1 MKNMIFLSL
10 CVLTFIIALPTE
22 ETHSNQHT
30 FLVKTDLT
38 KEQVENL
45 LNQYHRN
52 HTSLIQETTQLHQNN
67 THSNGHQN
75 ETTQLKVKKKKKN
88 KNAKQEMKPETP
100 KEVPAEKPVEPE
112 ITEPQ
117 EATEPPEA
125 PEVPEQ
131 EAPEAPE
138 PPEGPEATE
147 APEAQEAPETP
158 EVEKETTNLKKKT
171 KQRDQKRIHQSIV
184 QEVNNTQEMEN
195 EVDPENKTELLGKGY
210 GNGYRSRN
218 GSCLNQTVNLMSKPE
233 KTEVKQNNSII
244 IGFLSAVF
252 ITFAF
257 LSLFIYVT
265 QPKGKK
271 KMNETFKELTDYLLV
286 KENQND
292 KYTLRDF

>member
-1 MKNMIFLSL
+1 MKNMILLSL

-45 LNQYHRN
+45 LNEYHRN
-52 HTSLIQETTQLHQNN
+52 HTSLIQETTQLHQND
-67 THSNGHQN
+67 THINGHQN
-75 ETTQLKVKKKKKN
+75 ETTQLKVKKQKKKKN
-88 KNAKQEMKPETP
+88 EKKEMKPETP
-100 KEVPAEKPVEPE
+100 KEASVEEPVEQKVP
-112 ITEPQ
+112 
-117 EATEPPEA
+117 EPPEA
-125 PEVPEQ
+125 PEVPEAQ
-131 EAPEAPE
+131 EAPEVPE
-138 PPEGPEATE
+138 PQKEPEASE
-147 APEAQEAPETP
+147 PQKELEAQEAPKTP
-158 EVEKETTNLKKKT
+158 ETENETTNLKKKT
-171 KQRDQKRIHQSIV
+171 KQREQKRIHQSEV
-184 QEVNNTQEMEN
+184 QEVNNTQEIEN
-195 EVDPENKTELLGKGY
+195 EVGPENKTELIENETCTNNK
-210 GNGYRSRN
+210 
-218 GSCLNQTVNLMSKPE
+218 VNLMSKTE

-244 IGFLSAVF
+244 IGFLSAIF

-271 KMNETFKELTDYLLV
+271 KMNESFKELTDYLLV

>member
-1 MKNMIFLSL
+1 
-10 CVLTFIIALPTE
+10 
-22 ETHSNQHT
+22 
-30 FLVKTDLT
+30 VKTDLT

-75 ETTQLKVKKKKKN
+75 ETTQLKVKKTKKK
-88 KNAKQEMKPETP
+88 KNAKQETKPETP
-100 KEVPAEKPVEPE
+100 KEVPVEKPVEQEVQEP
-112 ITEPQ
+112 TKAPEPQ
-117 EATEPPEA
+117 EASEAPESPEA
-125 PEVPEQ
+125 PEAET
-131 EAPEAPE
+131 PEAPE
-138 PPEGPEATE
+138 PPE
-147 APEAQEAPETP
+147 AQEEAETP
-158 EVEKETTNLKKKT
+158 ELEKETTNLKKKT
-171 KQRDQKRIHQSIV
+171 KQRDQKRIHQSVV
-184 QEVNNTQEMEN
+184 QEVNNTQEIEN
-195 EVDPENKTELLGKGY
+195 EFEPENKTELIE
-210 GNGYRSRN
+210 NGTCTN
-218 GSCLNQTVNLMSKPE
+218 NKVNLMSKTE

-271 KMNETFKELTDYLLV
+271 KINETFKELTDYLLV

>member
-75 ETTQLKVKKKKKN
+75 ETTQLKVKKTKKK
-88 KNAKQEMKPETP
+88 KNAKQETKPETL
-100 KEVPAEKPVEPE
+100 KEVPVEKPVEQEVQEP
-112 ITEPQ
+112 TKAPEPQ
-117 EATEPPEA
+117 EASEAPESPEA
-125 PEVPEQ
+125 PEAET
-131 EAPEAPE
+131 PEAPE
-138 PPEGPEATE
+138 PPE
-147 APEAQEAPETP
+147 AQEEAETP
-158 EVEKETTNLKKKT
+158 ELEKETTNLKKKT
-171 KQRDQKRIHQSIV
+171 KQRDQKRIHQSVV
-184 QEVNNTQEMEN
+184 QEVNNTQEIEN
-195 EVDPENKTELLGKGY
+195 EFEPENKTELIEKGTCT
-210 GNGYRSRN
+210 NN
-218 GSCLNQTVNLMSKPE
+218 KVNLMSKTE

-271 KMNETFKELTDYLLV
+271 KINETFKELTDYLLV